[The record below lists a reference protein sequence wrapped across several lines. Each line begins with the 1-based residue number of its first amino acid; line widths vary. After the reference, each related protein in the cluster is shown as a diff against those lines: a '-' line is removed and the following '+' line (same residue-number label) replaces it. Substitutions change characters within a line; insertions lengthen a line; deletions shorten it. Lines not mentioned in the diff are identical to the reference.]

1 MLQEKYKDE
10 LREYVVKHTIDHD
23 RNEVIETVIRLSEL
37 VPQATAEELDIVDYQ
52 EARAYVGYRLKEGL
66 SIPDDL
72 MQDIITVKVSLHC
85 HDVPKDMHLVFA
97 YRKSNLTGYSVK
109 EIELYGNNTMEI
121 TMPVDTY
128 FMVYVH
134 NRTPVMAVYHYDD
147 TDSYILQKCQC
158 LGHEDSYELNIHL
171 HSGNLQTPIVDFK
184 DYPAS
189 AHEQNDVDQ
198 EFLNMVFTYA
208 RNLNAEDAIR
218 TGFNDLV
225 ERSKHDVTLDDSKS
239 IRELDKLDLN

>member
-10 LREYVVKHTIDHD
+10 LRKYVVKHTIDHD

-97 YRKSNLTGYSVK
+97 YRKSN
-109 EIELYGNNTMEI
+109 
-121 TMPVDTY
+121 
-128 FMVYVH
+128 
-134 NRTPVMAVYHYDD
+134 
-147 TDSYILQKCQC
+147 
-158 LGHEDSYELNIHL
+158 
-171 HSGNLQTPIVDFK
+171 
-184 DYPAS
+184 
-189 AHEQNDVDQ
+189 
-198 EFLNMVFTYA
+198 
-208 RNLNAEDAIR
+208 
-218 TGFNDLV
+218 
-225 ERSKHDVTLDDSKS
+225 
-239 IRELDKLDLN
+239 